1 MKSTPAPGLAA
12 KVDYADANDWMQLT
26 PVALARGTD
35 KTAPDFVVA
44 GAKLFQKKG
53 CAGCH
58 MVNGVGGK
66 LGPQLNGLSSRRN
79 EEWVRENFLHPQK
92 MAPGT
97 IMPAYPFTDAEMK
110 NMLGYLFTI
119 PE

>member
-1 MKSTPAPGLAA
+1 ME
-12 KVDYADANDWMQLT
+12 LT
-26 PVALARGTD
+26 PVALSRIVD
-35 KTAPDFVVA
+35 KTAPGFAVA

-66 LGPQLNGLSSRRN
+66 WGPALNGLSSRRS
-79 EEWVRENFLHPQK
+79 EDWVRENFIHPQT

-97 IMPAYPFTDAEMK
+97 IMPAYPFSEPDMR
-110 NMLGYLFTI
+110 NMIGYLFTI